1 VKQGLAVGFVCAASA
16 YILCNILGR
25 FLELTA
31 GPSWFSH
38 SIYMGW
44 GLVQWI
50 ALVPLI
56 LRQKDPQIARG
67 LRIAGIL
74 STLLSLILVALL
86 IWGLSVALN
95 NIP

>member
-16 YILCNILGR
+16 YVLCNILGR
-25 FLELTA
+25 FLEVTA

-38 SIYMGW
+38 SVHMGW
-44 GLVQWI
+44 GLVQWL

-56 LRQKDPQIARG
+56 LRQKDPQIKRG
-67 LRIAGIL
+67 LRTAGIL
-74 STLLSLILVALL
+74 STLLSLIMAALL
-86 IWGLSVALN
+86 LWGLSSALN